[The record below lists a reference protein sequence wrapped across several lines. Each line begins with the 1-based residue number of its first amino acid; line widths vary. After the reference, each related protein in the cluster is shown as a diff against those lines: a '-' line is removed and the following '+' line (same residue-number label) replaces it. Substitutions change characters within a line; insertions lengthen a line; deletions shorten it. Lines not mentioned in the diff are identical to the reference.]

1 MMLDNQKKVK
11 GRSSFKCN
19 ACTNNIMTISQ
30 DDPEVIIGND
40 KFVIK
45 AIPAV
50 SQVAVLKQQQTD

>member
-1 MMLDNQKKVK
+1 MLENQRKLKS
-11 GRSSFKCN
+11 RSIFQVYN